1 MTKFITNPANKNE
14 ILSIEGCRDE
24 IEKLIGKNNERKKN
38 LLKIINYYGVNN
50 QQRKLTEE
58 VFKLQEAITLH
69 EKELDNFDINTDLNN
84 ALILGILQI
93 GKDNITEEIADVL
106 NMVEQFMY
114 YYDIDIQ
121 DVIEIKHQKIH
132 RQLERISKERI

>member
-1 MTKFITNPANKNE
+1 MKFKDMI
-14 ILSIEGCRDE
+14 
-24 IEKLIGKNNERKKN
+24 NN
-38 LLKIINYYGVNN
+38 V
-50 QQRKLTEE
+50 
-58 VFKLQEAITLH
+58 
-69 EKELDNFDINTDLNN
+69 
-84 ALILGILQI
+84 ILGILQI